1 MQVQTVCSGNL
12 NMVHIIPPVL
22 LKLKKVCKNVLNLK
36 IYLVSV
42 LTIFNEEANLTY
54 QLQTTLEDRPL
65 PNGLEGGQIIVSV

>member
-1 MQVQTVCSGNL
+1 M
-12 NMVHIIPPVL
+12 
-22 LKLKKVCKNVLNLK
+22 CKNVLNLK

-54 QLQTTLEDRPL
+54 QLQTSLEDRPL